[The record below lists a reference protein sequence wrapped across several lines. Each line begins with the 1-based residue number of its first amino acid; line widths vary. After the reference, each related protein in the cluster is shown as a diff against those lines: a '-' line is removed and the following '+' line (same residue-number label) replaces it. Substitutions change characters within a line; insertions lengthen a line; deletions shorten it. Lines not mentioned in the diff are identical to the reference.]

1 MHALA
6 QHHDVERSLLRLST
20 EIGTFTACFV
30 SRSRAAVGAPC
41 SFELGVEGV
50 LAMGAELSRSAESAA
65 RLADEGEDVVIVAP
79 VEHVEAAFPDA
90 PDDGDGFV
98 VTLRLARDGL
108 LQLEL
113 EPGELPEVGDPLA
126 LRVRRDRVRV
136 YASF

>member
-1 MHALA
+1 MHAFV

-20 EIGTFTACFV
+20 QIGTFTACFV

-50 LAMGAELSRSAESAA
+50 LAMGVELSRSAESAA

-90 PDDGDGFV
+90 PGDGDGFV